1 MLRVRNISIVGALAL
16 ALAVPA
22 AAGAQQDL
30 RSPDARGNVVAY
42 PSEQSQQPASSESSA
57 QAPDLRSP
65 DAVDAASQPAS
76 SSESSGSAQAPDLRS
91 PDAVDA
97 ASSQSG
103 TAAST
108 GTAAVAAV
116 PQTSAVQEASSG
128 LEWGDAA
135 IGAAG
140 MLAIV
145 LVVIG
150 GGMLAVRYRHS
161 HEHGL
166 PTA

>member
-1 MLRVRNISIVGALAL
+1 MLRVHNISIVGALAL

-30 RSPDARGNVVAY
+30 RSPDARGNAVAY
-42 PSEQSQQPASSESSA
+42 PSEQSQSQTPA
-57 QAPDLRSP
+57 
-65 DAVDAASQPAS
+65 
-76 SSESSGSAQAPDLRS
+76 SESSGSAQAPDLRS

-97 ASSQSG
+97 AAQAPDLRSPDAVDAAASQSS

-116 PQTSAVQEASSG
+116 PATSAVQEASSG

-140 MLAIV
+140 MLALI

-150 GGMLAVRYRHS
+150 GGMLAVRYRHGHG